1 MKKEESTL
9 KHKIVTMLERKEVE
23 FLDKLKNDALFST
36 GHNLSYNDIL
46 KGLVDMAMES
56 HLDAQNVHDVK
67 DLEERMY
74 AKIRE
79 TLVKLK
85 NK

>member
-1 MKKEESTL
+1 
-9 KHKIVTMLERKEVE
+9 
-23 FLDKLKNDALFST
+23 
-36 GHNLSYNDIL
+36 
-46 KGLVDMAMES
+46 MAMES